1 MGSPITLSGFNSIDF
16 NQILTAIMTQE
27 SQPLRALQTR
37 QSTLQS
43 RANTFNQLTTRAA
56 AVQAAATRLADPAVQ
71 AGFAATTSDPS
82 TVTASATSSAIA
94 GSYVIAVDAT
104 AQAQV
109 TASTTAAATPDTI
122 VASGGAITIGGVTVT
137 LAGATTLR
145 QLADA
150 INATGNP
157 PARASVV
164 QSGPS
169 SYRLVLSARD
179 TGAANAFAI
188 TNGLTGGSGVAF
200 ADSDADGTSGDSPAD
215 NAVNAADASIRVNNI
230 SITSTTNTI
239 DAAVPGVTLTLLK
252 PGASTT
258 VTVAADSSALKTRIG
273 EFVSAYNDFV
283 KFADDQTQAAGRGE
297 GASIGRDPVLRQLR
311 SQLRSTL
318 SREVTTGGAFTSLSQ
333 VGIEFTRTGT
343 LEIKDAV
350 LSEALRNRAGIGA
363 LFTGSPGTPGTFAAV
378 DTVLVA
384 YTRADGLIPGARKV
398 LTEQSSRL
406 TDQISSLQ
414 ERLAARRAALQREFI
429 AADQAMSLLKSQSG
443 SLASFGSSL

>member
-122 VASGGAITIGGVTVT
+122 VASGGAITVGGVTVT

-258 VTVAADSSALKTRIG
+258 VTVAAD
-273 EFVSAYNDFV
+273 
-283 KFADDQTQAAGRGE
+283 
-297 GASIGRDPVLRQLR
+297 
-311 SQLRSTL
+311 
-318 SREVTTGGAFTSLSQ
+318 
-333 VGIEFTRTGT
+333 
-343 LEIKDAV
+343 
-350 LSEALRNRAGIGA
+350 
-363 LFTGSPGTPGTFAAV
+363 
-378 DTVLVA
+378 
-384 YTRADGLIPGARKV
+384 
-398 LTEQSSRL
+398 
-406 TDQISSLQ
+406 
-414 ERLAARRAALQREFI
+414 
-429 AADQAMSLLKSQSG
+429 
-443 SLASFGSSL
+443 